1 MVMSA
6 LQYAYC
12 VLYAIFALGLIA
24 VVAMQQGEDNG
35 AIKSLSGGY
44 NDSYYAKNMAYSP
57 ETKKKLATALL
68 AVGFIVLTAASNFVL
83 P

>member
-1 MVMSA
+1 MSA

-12 VLYAIFALGLIA
+12 ILYALFALGLVVIVA
-24 VVAMQQGEDNG
+24 VQQGEDVM
-35 AIKSLSGGY
+35 KSLSGGY
-44 NDSYYAKNMAYSP
+44 NDSYYSKNMAYSP

-68 AVGFIVLTAASNFVL
+68 AVGFMVLTAVSIFVL

>member
-1 MVMSA
+1 MSA

-12 VLYAIFALGLIA
+12 ILYALFAFGLIV
-24 VVAMQQGEDNG
+24 VVAVQQGED

-44 NDSYYAKNMAYSP
+44 NDSYYSKNMAYSP
-57 ETKKKLATALL
+57 ETKKKFATALL
-68 AVGFIVLTAASNFVL
+68 AGGFMVLTAVSIFVL